1 MKSKRVGRGH
11 VMWAVCSALLTA
23 STLAAAAPRDLDSAG
38 SARLASLSLP
48 QAIES
53 TEIGALTLHRSL
65 ANASGR
71 QEVLV
76 RLKTPSVAVGGGS
89 VTREEILI
97 EQADFIARALDA
109 APATEVLGSVQLVL
123 NAVFL
128 DVDAA
133 DLPDIARDLAVTR
146 IVGTGNY
153 AHDLSETVPYIGA
166 ATAQS
171 LGARGDGVRVAVIDS
186 GIDYTHRN
194 LGGPGTQAAYEAAWA
209 PIPAPPATIPVVAPG
224 TGYLVTDDPGTAAD
238 DGLFPSAKVIGGWDF
253 VGESW
258 PNTALAPDPDPIPAP
273 DATTFGGHGT
283 HVADI
288 IGGVG
293 GVAPGVK
300 FYAYKACSAPTSS
313 CSGIALIQAMDY
325 AVDPNRDGDTADH
338 VDIINMSLGSAYGQP
353 FDDDL
358 SAAVDGASAIGVM
371 TVASAGNSA
380 DKQFIT
386 GSPGAA
392 SSALSVAQTAVPSS
406 ALATWEIVSPAL
418 GTRGAVF
425 QPWSAPL
432 TSTIEGPVFYPNST
446 LQKSQGCLDAAG
458 TNPYAAGELAGLIV
472 LIDRGNCSFS
482 LKVANAAAAGAT
494 LVILGVITPDPPF
507 AAAFGGGAQPVPAY
521 MVSLADANAI
531 RGGATVRFSP
541 AGLVSVA
548 GSLASTSSR
557 GPRFDDSI
565 VKPEIGAPGASV
577 SAMSG
582 SFTGAAA
589 FGGTSGAA
597 PMVTGAAAILKAAR
611 PDLSIG
617 DIKQILINT
626 ADPNVRQPSANG
638 SVFPDQVAPITRI
651 GGGEVRVDRALL
663 SPAFVSDVT
672 GDAVSAIRGA
682 MSFGFVEAD
691 LGKYTFTRKL
701 QVTNTSGKAL
711 SYRVTP
717 TYRYQ
722 DDVDIGAV
730 GITAQPSVISVGAN
744 STALVDVVL
753 TVRAT
758 KLRNNLMNA
767 GSLGQAI
774 GPLTANEHDG
784 YIVFQASDH
793 RLTMPWH
800 ILPRKASNVK
810 VRGELTALKFD
821 ATGAASFKVTNY
833 GVGTAQLAAYSL
845 LGTSPDAPQGGRGGE
860 RPNPDLR
867 AVGVNTFAL
876 PAGHPACGSAAAT
889 FVWEFAFNMW
899 DRDAN
904 PAGQFLEVD
913 LDVNR
918 DGIDDFIILNRDNSG
933 LTTLTDGRQVAA
945 LLRLNATGTTIVA
958 TTIRFF
964 AENSTNTANTVL
976 RVCGSD
982 LGIPLAEAGVR
993 LVDASF
999 WSSSWYF
1006 GGPADTLGRLI
1017 TLSPGGEEFSATV
1030 PATLLPSAHAMI
1042 DAQQWGLVPSTT
1054 PHEGLLI
1061 FTNAPSAT
1069 NTGGATQASEALIL
1083 PRAP

>member
-1 MKSKRVGRGH
+1 MKSKRVGHGH
-11 VMWAVCSALLTA
+11 VKWAVCSALLTA
-23 STLAAAAPRDLDSAG
+23 STLAAAAPRELDSAG
-38 SARLASLSLP
+38 IARLASLSLP

-65 ANASGR
+65 AKAAGR
-71 QEVLV
+71 QEILV
-76 RLKTPSVAVGGGS
+76 RLKTPSVAVSGGS
-89 VTREEILI
+89 VTREDILI
-97 EQADFIARALDA
+97 EQADFIARALEA

-133 DLPDIARDLAVTR
+133 DLPEIARDLAVTR

-166 ATAQS
+166 ATAHS

-224 TGYLVTDDPGTAAD
+224 SGYLVVDDPGTTAD

-338 VDIINMSLGSAYGQP
+338 VDLINMSLGSIYGQP

-446 LQKSQGCLDAAG
+446 LQKSQGCLDAVG

-482 LKVANAAAAGAT
+482 LKVANAAAAGAS

-701 QVTNTSGKAL
+701 RVTNTSGKAL

-722 DDVDIGAV
+722 DDVDTGGV
-730 GITAQPSVISVGAN
+730 VITAQPSSISVGAN
-744 STALVDVVL
+744 STAMVDVVL

-758 KLRNNLMNA
+758 RLRNNQMNA

-800 ILPRKASNVK
+800 ILPRKASNVQ
-810 VRGELTALKFD
+810 VRGGMTALTFD
-821 ATGAASFKVTNY
+821 DTGAGSFKVSNT

-867 AVGVNTFAL
+867 AVGVNSFAV
-876 PAGHPACGSAAAT
+876 PAGPLCGSAVPT

-918 DGIDDFIILNRDNSG
+918 DGIDDFVLVNRDNSG
-933 LTTLTDGRQVAA
+933 NTTLADGRQVAA
-945 LLRLNATGTTIVA
+945 LWRLNPTGTAILSQTV
-958 TTIRFF
+958 RFF

-976 RVCGSD
+976 RVCGND
-982 LGIPLAEAGVR
+982 LGIPLAEAGIR
-993 LVDASF
+993 LVDTSYWA
-999 WSSSWYF
+999 SSWYF
-1006 GGPADTLGRLI
+1006 GGPADSFGRLI
-1017 TLSPGGEEFSATV
+1017 TITPGGEEFSAGV
-1030 PATLLPSAHAMI
+1030 PASIASST
-1042 DAQQWGLVPSTT
+1042 DATIPTQQWGLVPGTT